1 MIGTLP
7 DRKQV
12 KPPNVLCIKESISN
26 HANDI
31 ATNELPA
38 AGIPRRGLRTRQ
50 PNSRVT
56 GGPWAK

>member
-1 MIGTLP
+1 LEG
-7 DRKQV
+7 DV
-12 KPPNVLCIKESISN
+12 SN

-38 AGIPRRGLRTRQ
+38 AGLPRRGLRTRQ

-56 GGPWAK
+56 GGQWAK